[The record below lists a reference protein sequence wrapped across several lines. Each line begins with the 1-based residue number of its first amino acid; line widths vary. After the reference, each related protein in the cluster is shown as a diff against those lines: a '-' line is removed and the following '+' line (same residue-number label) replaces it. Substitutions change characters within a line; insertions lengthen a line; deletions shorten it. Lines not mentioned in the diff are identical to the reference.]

1 MLAWVSLT
9 LTKIQMSLT
18 LTTKIQMSLT
28 LTKIQMSLT
37 LTMKNSSL
45 IRHGYLNE
53 FDPTNSNA
61 FTRSVCRNGLIAGRV
76 R

>member
-1 MLAWVSLT
+1 
-9 LTKIQMSLT
+9 
-18 LTTKIQMSLT
+18 MSLT